1 MDAKSAFLQG
11 SSIEREVFVKP
22 PREFQGKFG
31 KTVWRLKKVL
41 YGLKDAPRAWYVR
54 VDQFLKSLG
63 CKSVTAEPALYF
75 FALEDGLEGVI
86 ATHVDDFYMAGAE
99 RFRSQV
105 ARSLM
110 CEFVVGDLEVEKFV
124 FCGWKMEQQEDGSI
138 KVDIEHAIKNISD
151 KQIDMEDLKGMK
163 KDQLLPDIW
172 QKKFRSIVGSL
183 NWLAI
188 SALPEISFRVMVL
201 STKFGSAEFQDI
213 KRAS

>member
-11 SSIEREVFVKP
+11 TSMEREVFVKP
-22 PREFQGKFG
+22 PKEFQGKFG

-75 FALEDGLEGVI
+75 FALEDRLEGVI

-105 ARSLM
+105 ARALM

-124 FCGWKMEQQEDGSI
+124 FCGWKMEQQEDGSTR
-138 KVDIEHAIKNISD
+138 
-151 KQIDMEDLKGMK
+151 L
-163 KDQLLPDIW
+163 
-172 QKKFRSIVGSL
+172 
-183 NWLAI
+183 
-188 SALPEISFRVMVL
+188 
-201 STKFGSAEFQDI
+201 T
-213 KRAS
+213 